1 MSYLKAYAVAM
12 ASLLAGAT
20 VVHHVFK
27 PDLTIPL
34 GHPSEGV
41 SSVGPPAAQKTPN

>member
-27 PDLTIPL
+27 PDLASGMYFD
-34 GHPSEGV
+34 GHR
-41 SSVGPPAAQKTPN
+41 T